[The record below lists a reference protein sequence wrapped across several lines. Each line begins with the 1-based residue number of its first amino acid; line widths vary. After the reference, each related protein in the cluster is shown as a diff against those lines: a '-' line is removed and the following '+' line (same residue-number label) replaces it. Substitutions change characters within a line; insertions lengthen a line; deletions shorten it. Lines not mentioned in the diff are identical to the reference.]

1 VRPLYP
7 SFADALPSLGL
18 LLLRVA
24 TGTALAIHCWQSLES
39 GRLELITLHLVAM
52 LIGMLL
58 LIGLWTRITGVI
70 VVAVELSGMY
80 SHNCNLWLSVLLSS
94 LGAALSLL
102 GPGCWSV
109 DARISGWK
117 RINIPRRDQ

>member
-1 VRPLYP
+1 
-7 SFADALPSLGL
+7 
-18 LLLRVA
+18 
-24 TGTALAIHCWQSLES
+24 
-39 GRLELITLHLVAM
+39 
-52 LIGMLL
+52 MLL
-58 LIGLWTRITGVI
+58 LVGLWTRIMGVI
-70 VVAVELSGMY
+70 VVAVELLGVY
-80 SHNCNLWLSVLLSS
+80 SHTCNPWLSAFLSS